1 MLTIP
6 ATAAPVL
13 EIWNR
18 ACVAPGGR
26 RCAFARLDAAVYLG
40 LCARVAAQLDIET
53 MLNSRYHRVKR
64 TLLVVAAVALPG
76 CATVAQTPLVD
87 HHQHI
92 SSPANSD
99 ASGAPPGRRLPSSAQ
114 ALVAF
119 LDSAGIRRAVVLS
132 VAYQW
137 GGYSRTTE
145 NEYEKVKAEND
156 WTAQQVALYPDRLV
170 AFCSV
175 NPLKPYALDEIARCA
190 RDPRLRTGLKL
201 HFGNSDVDV
210 HDSTQ
215 VVQLQ
220 RVFRA
225 ADANRMPIV
234 VHAHANFNKKR
245 PYGQAEAQIFLDRIL
260 PSAPNVTVQIAHLA
274 GAGGYDEG
282 TDSAAAVYAEAMAR
296 HDPRTAHVYFDVSG
310 IVGIEQ
316 LTPEVRDQLVR
327 RMRQIGFDRLLYG
340 SDGSVAGHGP
350 REYWASFRTL
360 PLTPA
365 EFRAVATNVAPYL
378 R

>member
-1 MLTIP
+1 MK
-6 ATAAPVL
+6 
-13 EIWNR
+13 R
-18 ACVAPGGR
+18 A
-26 RCAFARLDAAVYLG
+26 LLAAV
-40 LCARVAAQLDIET
+40 T
-53 MLNSRYHRVKR
+53 
-64 TLLVVAAVALPG
+64 AVALPW
-76 CATVAQTPLVD
+76 CALSGQTPLVD

-92 SSPANSD
+92 SSPANLD

-114 ALVAF
+114 ALIAF

-156 WTAQQVALYPDRLV
+156 WTAQQVAMYPERLI

-190 RDPRLRTGLKL
+190 GDPRLRTGLKL

-210 HDSTQ
+210 HDMTQ
-215 VVQLQ
+215 VARLQ

-225 ADANRMPIV
+225 ADANRMAIA
-234 VHAHANFNKKR
+234 VHAHANFNKRR
-245 PYGQAEAQIFLDRIL
+245 PYGRAEAQIFLDSIL
-260 PSAPNVTVQIAHLA
+260 PFAPNVTVQIAHLA
-274 GAGGYDEG
+274 GAGGYDDA
-282 TDSAAAVYAEAMAR
+282 TDSAAAVYADAIAV
-296 HDPRTAHVYFDVSG
+296 HDQRTAHLYFDVSG
-310 IVGIEQ
+310 ITGIEE
-316 LTPEVRDQLVR
+316 LAPELRDRLVR

-340 SDGSVAGHGP
+340 SDGAVAGHGP
-350 REYWASFRTL
+350 REYWASFKTL
-360 PLTPA
+360 PLTA
-365 EFRAVATNVAPYL
+365 TELRALATNVAPYL

>member
-1 MLTIP
+1 MFNSRFALLAFVTLP
-6 ATAAPVL
+6 S
-13 EIWNR
+13 
-18 ACVAPGGR
+18 
-26 RCAFARLDAAVYLG
+26 CA
-40 LCARVAAQLDIET
+40 AAQ
-53 MLNSRYHRVKR
+53 V
-64 TLLVVAAVALPG
+64 
-76 CATVAQTPLVD
+76 PLVD

-92 SSPANSD
+92 SSPANSE
-99 ASGAPPGRRLPSSAQ
+99 AGGAPPGRRLPASAR

-137 GGYSRTTE
+137 GGYSRQTE

-156 WTAQQVALYPDRLV
+156 WTAAQAAMYPNRLV
-170 AFCSV
+170 AVCSV
-175 NPLKPYALDEIARCA
+175 NPLKSYALEEIARCA

-201 HFGNSDVDV
+201 HFGNSDVDL

-215 VVQLQ
+215 LAQLQ

-225 ADANRMPIV
+225 ADAHRMAII

-245 PYGQAEAQIFLDRIL
+245 PYGRAEAQIFLDRLL

-282 TDSAAAVYAEAMAR
+282 TDSAAAVYADAIAA
-296 HDPRTAHVYFDVSG
+296 HDPRMAHLYFDVSG
-310 IVGIEQ
+310 IAGIEEMSPQ
-316 LTPEVRDQLVR
+316 RRELVVR

-340 SDGSVAGHGP
+340 SDGAVDGHGP
-350 REYWASFRTL
+350 REYWASFKTL

-365 EFRAVATNVAPYL
+365 ELNAIATNVAPYL

>member
-1 MLTIP
+1 MP
-6 ATAAPVL
+6 
-13 EIWNR
+13 W
-18 ACVAPGGR
+18 
-26 RCAFARLDAAVYLG
+26 
-40 LCARVAAQLDIET
+40 
-53 MLNSRYHRVKR
+53 
-64 TLLVVAAVALPG
+64 
-76 CATVAQTPLVD
+76 CATTGQTPLVD

-92 SSPANSD
+92 SSPANSE

-114 ALVAF
+114 ALIAF

-145 NEYEKVKAEND
+145 NEYERVKAEND

-210 HDSTQ
+210 HDTTQ
-215 VVQLQ
+215 VAQLQ

-245 PYGQAEAQIFLDRIL
+245 PYGRAEAQIFLDKIL
-260 PSAPNVTVQIAHLA
+260 PFAPNVAVQIAHLA
-274 GAGGYDEG
+274 GAGEYDDA
-282 TDSAAAVYAEAMAR
+282 TDSAAAVYADAIAAR
-296 HDPRTAHVYFDVSG
+296 DPRTVHLYFDVSG
-310 IVGIEQ
+310 IAGLEEMAPAQKDV
-316 LTPEVRDQLVR
+316 LVK
-327 RMRQIGFDRLLYG
+327 RMRQIGFGRLLYG
-340 SDGSVAGHGP
+340 SDGAVAGHGP

-365 EFRAVATNVAPYL
+365 ELRAVATNVAPYL

>member
-1 MLTIP
+1 MNP
-6 ATAAPVL
+6 ALLAA
-13 EIWNR
+13 
-18 ACVAPGGR
+18 
-26 RCAFARLDAAVYLG
+26 
-40 LCARVAAQLDIET
+40 
-53 MLNSRYHRVKR
+53 
-64 TLLVVAAVALPG
+64 VAAVAFSW
-76 CATVAQTPLVD
+76 CAASGQTPLVD

-99 ASGAPPGRRLPSSAQ
+99 AAGTPAGRRLPSSAQ

-170 AFCSV
+170 AICSV
-175 NPLKPYALDEIARCA
+175 NPLKSYALDEIARCA

-210 HDSTQ
+210 HDTTQ
-215 VVQLQ
+215 VAQLQ

-225 ADANRMPIV
+225 ADANRMPIIAHV
-234 VHAHANFNKKR
+234 HANFNKKR
-245 PYGQAEAQIFLDRIL
+245 PYGRAEAEIFLDKIL
-260 PSAPNVTVQIAHLA
+260 PFAPNVTVQIAHLA
-274 GAGGYDEG
+274 GAGPYDDV
-282 TDSAAAVYAEAMAR
+282 TDSAAAVYAEAIAI
-296 HDPRTAHVYFDVSG
+296 HDPRTAHLYFDVSG
-310 IVGIEQ
+310 IGIDEM
-316 LTPEVRDQLVR
+316 TPQRRALLVR
-327 RMRQIGFDRLLYG
+327 RMRQIGFDRLVYG
-340 SDGSVAGHGP
+340 SDGAVAGHGP
-350 REYWASFRTL
+350 REYWASFKTL

-365 EFRAVATNVAPYL
+365 ELNAVATNVAPYL

>member
-1 MLTIP
+1 
-6 ATAAPVL
+6 
-13 EIWNR
+13 
-18 ACVAPGGR
+18 
-26 RCAFARLDAAVYLG
+26 
-40 LCARVAAQLDIET
+40 
-53 MLNSRYHRVKR
+53 MLNSRYA
-64 TLLVVAAVALPG
+64 LLAAVALP
-76 CATVAQTPLVD
+76 CCVAAAQVPLVD

-99 ASGAPPGRRLPSSAQ
+99 AAGAPPGRRLPSSAQ

-137 GGYSRTTE
+137 GGYSRNTE
-145 NEYEKVKAEND
+145 NEYERVKAEND
-156 WTAQQVALYPDRLV
+156 WTAQQVAQYPDRLV

-210 HDSTQ
+210 HDTAQ
-215 VVQLQ
+215 VAQLQ
-220 RVFRA
+220 RVFHA
-225 ADANRMPIV
+225 ADAERMSII
-234 VHAHANFNKKR
+234 VHAHANFDKRR
-245 PYGQAEAQIFLDRIL
+245 PYGRAEAQIFLDRIL

-274 GAGGYDEG
+274 GAGGYDDG
-282 TDSAAAVYAEAMAR
+282 TDSAAAVYAEAIAA
-296 HDPRTAHVYFDVSG
+296 HDPRTAHLYFDVSG
-310 IVGIEQ
+310 MAGIDRMS
-316 LTPEVRDQLVR
+316 PERRALLVR

-340 SDGSVAGHGP
+340 SDGAVAGHGP
-350 REYWASFRTL
+350 REYWASFKVL

-365 EFRAVATNVAPYL
+365 ELRAIAANVAPYL

>member
-1 MLTIP
+1 MY
-6 ATAAPVL
+6 
-13 EIWNR
+13 
-18 ACVAPGGR
+18 
-26 RCAFARLDAAVYLG
+26 F
-40 LCARVAAQLDIET
+40 ET
-53 MLNSRYHRVKR
+53 MLNCRH
-64 TLLVVAAVALPG
+64 TLLAAVVAIALPW
-76 CATVAQTPLVD
+76 CTSSAQTPLVD

-114 ALVAF
+114 ALIAF

-145 NEYEKVKAEND
+145 NEYERVKAEND

-210 HDSTQ
+210 HDTMQ
-215 VVQLQ
+215 VAQLQ

-225 ADANRMPIV
+225 ADANRMAIA

-245 PYGQAEAQIFLDRIL
+245 PYGRAEAQIFLDRIL
-260 PSAPNVTVQIAHLA
+260 PFAPNVTVQIAHLA
-274 GAGGYDEG
+274 GAGDYDDAA
-282 TDSAAAVYAEAMAR
+282 DSAAAVYAEAIAV
-296 HDPRTAHVYFDVSG
+296 HDPRTAHLYFDVSG
-310 IVGIEQ
+310 IAGIEEMA
-316 LTPEVRDQLVR
+316 PERRDGLVR

-340 SDGSVAGHGP
+340 SDGAVAGHGP
-350 REYWASFRTL
+350 REYWASFKTL

-365 EFRAVATNVAPYL
+365 ELNAVATNVAPYL

>member
-1 MLTIP
+1 
-6 ATAAPVL
+6 
-13 EIWNR
+13 
-18 ACVAPGGR
+18 
-26 RCAFARLDAAVYLG
+26 
-40 LCARVAAQLDIET
+40 
-53 MLNSRYHRVKR
+53 MLNIRCCA
-64 TLLVVAAVALPG
+64 LAAAVALPCG
-76 CATVAQTPLVD
+76 AAPGQTPLVD

-99 ASGAPPGRRLPSSAQ
+99 AGGTPPGRRLPSSAQ

-119 LDSAGIRRAVVLS
+119 LDSAGIGRAVVLS

-137 GGYSRTTE
+137 AGYSRTTE

-156 WTAQQVALYPDRLV
+156 WTAQQTALYPDRLI

-175 NPLKPYALDEIARCA
+175 NPLEAYALDEIARCA
-190 RDPRLRTGLKL
+190 KDPRLRTGLKL

-210 HDSTQ
+210 HDTAQ
-215 VVQLQ
+215 VAQLQ

-225 ADANRMPIV
+225 ADANRMSIV

-245 PYGQAEAQIFLDRIL
+245 PYGRTEALIFLDRIL

-274 GAGGYDEG
+274 GSGAYDDA
-282 TDSAAAVYAEAMAR
+282 TDSAAAVYAEAIAA
-296 HDPRTAHVYFDVSG
+296 HDPRTTHLYFDVSG
-310 IVGIEQ
+310 IGE
-316 LTPEVRDQLVR
+316 LEEMTPERKDRLVR

-340 SDGSVAGHGP
+340 SDGAVAGHGP
-350 REYWASFRTL
+350 REYWAWFKTL
-360 PLTPA
+360 PLTPV
-365 EFRAVATNVAPYL
+365 ELRAVAANVAPYL